1 MITTDGKTDIQHNDL
16 FNKEGLYIRE
26 SSQSTLGFYLFILYM
41 IVSVTVPIYT
51 EREHEIH
58 FYVHDS

>member
-26 SSQSTLGFYLFILYM
+26 SSQSTLGCYLFILYM